1 MISSVERR
9 VRISAVWPPWLSLG
23 LWSSGKGGEHTG
35 AKEDPEGACR
45 AFSPDCWLSG
55 GGGEEEVDAECKEER
70 DESEGEEDQGEGGH
84 EKDGV
89 LGFRGGRRA
98 MSFNL

>member
-1 MISSVERR
+1 MAPLAF
-9 VRISAVWPPWLSLG
+9 VRIVVKW
-23 LWSSGKGGEHTG
+23 KGGEHTG

-84 EKDGV
+84 EERRSPR
-89 LGFRGGRRA
+89 FQGRKT
-98 MSFNL
+98 SDEL